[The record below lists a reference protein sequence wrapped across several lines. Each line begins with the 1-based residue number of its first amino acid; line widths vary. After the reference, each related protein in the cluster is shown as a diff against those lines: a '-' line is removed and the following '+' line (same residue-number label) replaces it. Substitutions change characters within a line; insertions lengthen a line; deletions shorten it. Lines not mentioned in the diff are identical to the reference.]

1 MPWSYRC
8 RTMDDVLVL
17 AARADA
23 ARVERAYAVLT
34 ELFGGA
40 LPCSRLCWR
49 PPRPG
54 KLRALTTAPLR
65 PFIKGR

>member
-34 ELFGGA
+34 ERTVWCAAHRLSAELAGLGA
-40 LPCSRLCWR
+40 LV
-49 PPRPG
+49 G
-54 KLRALTTAPLR
+54 
-65 PFIKGR
+65 